1 MRIIAI
7 ASTCIILTGCSFTN
21 RNFETSSQN
30 EIRITS
36 ELHNLHYNTTYK
48 AHPGSIVLEASSST
62 QVEKYVDCLS
72 DIYYSDGFSSG
83 WTIPKGKHKIH
94 GSVEISPGVWTP
106 FIQRTYYDQLL
117 KDQRELLFA
126 IKSDG
131 SLYEKYYTVSPL
143 SSLSE
148 RQGQLKEWSGG
159 AKHGAKCEIALP
171 ETALTATCK
180 AVFNEIIYSPIGLVA
195 MVTVLENDTI
205 RQHAIPQYA
214 AADICGVKLKVLSL
228 DNDGITYKALR

>member
-1 MRIIAI
+1 MD
-7 ASTCIILTGCSFTN
+7 
-21 RNFETSSQN
+21 
-30 EIRITS
+30 
-36 ELHNLHYNTTYK
+36 
-48 AHPGSIVLEASSST
+48 
-62 QVEKYVDCLS
+62 KYVNCPS

-83 WTIPKGKHKIH
+83 WTIPKGKHKIY
-94 GSVEISPGVWTP
+94 GSVETSPGVWIP

-126 IKSDG
+126 INSDG
-131 SLYEKYYTVSPL
+131 SFYEKYYTVSPL

-159 AKHGAKCEIALP
+159 AKHGTRCEITLP
-171 ETALTATCK
+171 KTALTATCK
-180 AVFNEIIYSPIGLVA
+180 AVYNEVMYSPIGPVA

-205 RQHAIPQYA
+205 RQHPIPQYA
-214 AADICGVKLKVLSL
+214 AADICGVKLKIISM